1 MNLPRLLFS
10 ITATIFLMGPLLAQN
25 NLLTGPIVK
34 TGKSE
39 ISSFFGSTNGNF
51 FFAGNQDDKKDFT
64 IYQFDD
70 NLKLTKEKLFETEY
84 RFIVYG
90 LFGDTYD
97 GIIFPSISTDNK
109 LNFIRRNYKAK
120 AFSGLTTYLNEVIN
134 IDGLMLE
141 SNSTQ
146 ISEQSVVTQITAFS
160 RRESGTLRTAESPD
174 GQKRVIITAGKN
186 YSGDNVSFQVISLDM
201 ANAVNWTSEIV
212 PNQSGSYYSITE
224 IAIDNS
230 GGVYVLSAL
239 TPDKNTLDAYELR
252 KYESDGSL
260 SNKIE
265 FTPNGYIFSAPF
277 LFTRGDNTLVLTGF
291 SSKSRTNDI
300 DGVSFFKFDG
310 NLQEIVKKTHP
321 FPAYFSEK
329 SKSIKN
335 GVLDQIGRVEC
346 ISTPNGSYAM
356 AVDFGQ
362 IFISDGSGRNED
374 LFSIQL
380 DAEGNISKSGLL
392 IKEQAGGST
401 SLQFGSFRLLSHENE
416 VFVFYQ
422 DNPKNAD
429 LAPDQKGKKTY
440 MNSYSSMFKIKLTD
454 TGFGQKELVYNS
466 KKDKLRTPMHKIF
479 KLSNGNILFCEE
491 AKNVNRLRIF
501 SFE

>member
-1 MNLPRLLFS
+1 MNLSRLLFS
-10 ITATIFLMGPLLAQN
+10 ITITIIMMAPLLAQD
-25 NLLTGPIVK
+25 NLITGPIAK

-39 ISSFFGSTNGNF
+39 ISSIFGSNNGNF
-51 FFAGNQDDKKDFT
+51 FFAGNEDDKKDFT
-64 IYQFDD
+64 IYQFDE
-70 NLKLTKEKLFETEY
+70 NLKLTQEKLFETDY

-90 LFGDTYD
+90 LFEDTYD

-109 LNFIRRNYKAK
+109 LNFIRRNYEAK
-120 AFSGLTTYLNEVIN
+120 AFSGLATYLNEVID
-134 IDGLMLE
+134 IDDLTLE
-141 SNSTQ
+141 PNPTQ
-146 ISEQSVVTQITAFS
+146 ISEPSVVTHITAFS

-174 GQKRVIITAGKN
+174 GQKRVIITAGED
-186 YSGDNVSFQVISLDM
+186 YSGDNVSFQVISLDR

-224 IAIDNS
+224 IAISNS
-230 GGVYVLSAL
+230 GDVYVLSAL
-239 TPDKNTLDAYELR
+239 TPNKNTLDAYELR
-252 KYESDGSL
+252 KYGADGSL

-265 FTPNGYIFSAPF
+265 FTPNGYVFSAPF
-277 LFTRGDNTLVLTGF
+277 LFAGEDNALVLTGF
-291 SSKSRTNDI
+291 SSKSKTNKI
-300 DGVSFFKFDG
+300 DGVAFFKFDG
-310 NLQEIVKKTHP
+310 KLQEIANKTHP

-329 SKSIKN
+329 SKAIKN
-335 GVLDQIGRVEC
+335 GVLDEIGRVEC
-346 ISTPNGSYAM
+346 ISTPDGSYTM

-380 DAEGNISKSGLL
+380 DGEGNMSKSGLL

-401 SLQFGSFRLLSHENE
+401 SLQFGSFRLFSHENE
-416 VFVFYQ
+416 VYVFYQ
-422 DNPKNAD
+422 DNLKNAD
-429 LAPDQKGKKTY
+429 LSPDQKGKQTY

-454 TGFGQKELVYNS
+454 TGFDQKELVYNS

-479 KLSNGNILFCEE
+479 KLSNGDLLFCEE